1 MIFNSAVTGSGSQD
15 LTSYFKDFITKNGK
29 HGVLN
34 GASMAVVTCDPPS
47 DDWQLAFYLI
57 SPHGEWFLFTSK
69 IIAGEIPPI
78 TSNDGSLNVAGIGS
92 TEMLVENYNANQ
104 TVEIYVWYSI
114 PCEMN
119 ITSR

>member
-1 MIFNSAVTGSGSQD
+1 MIFNSAVAGSGNQD

-34 GASMAVVTCDPPS
+34 GASRAVVTCDPPS
-47 DDWQLAFYLI
+47 DDWQLAFYLV
-57 SPHGEWFLFTSK
+57 SPDDEWFLFANK
-69 IIAGEIPPI
+69 NVEGKIPPI
-78 TSNDGSLNVAGIGS
+78 GPNDGSFVVNGFGS
-92 TEMLVENYNANQ
+92 SEMIIENYDQNQ

-119 ITSR
+119 ITS